1 MMAERRVVLVHPEA
15 PVRLAPVAL
24 RVPSP
29 DSPEALLMVA
39 EIFPGRGEVSRARV
53 AEFQVRLSVAVEE
66 TSVDTTG
73 DAVGDAV
80 EAR

>member
-1 MMAERRVVLVHPEA
+1 MVAERRVVLVHPEA

-24 RVPSP
+24 RVPSA
-29 DSPEALLMVA
+29 EALLIVA
-39 EIFPGRGEVSRARV
+39 GIFPGRGEVSRART
-53 AEFQVRLSVAVEE
+53 AGFQVRLPLAVEE
-66 TSVDTTG
+66 TSGDTPG